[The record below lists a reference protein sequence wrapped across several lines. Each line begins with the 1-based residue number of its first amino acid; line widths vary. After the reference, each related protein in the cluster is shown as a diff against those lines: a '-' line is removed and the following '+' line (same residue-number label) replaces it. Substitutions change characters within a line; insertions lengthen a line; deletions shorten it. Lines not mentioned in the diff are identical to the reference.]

1 MLFSF
6 PKTSRIVRFSH
17 LIAFV
22 TVVKTATNNIKI
34 NIFWKM
40 QNAMKNYFKKLKS
53 KFKAF
58 PKPFEFMDYWT
69 NKMNSINI
77 CLVHDEGRTRV
88 NDNNPQYIGQNMYL
102 SQKNAEKTCLLPKF
116 WLIARQHC
124 SILSIFFVQNTK
136 LENNEYTAL
145 SYCINILAQEPL
157 LLLSLLL
164 LYQYYGFRHLLLLLL
179 LLSLLSL
186 YQYYGFRHPILLL
199 LLLLLLC
206 QYYGFS
212 HPILLLLLYQ
222 YYGFRHPFTNKS
234 IPESAV
240 CAIEN
245 PPRLLF
251 EVSNFLLH
259 NHLRCGLDSWSP

>member
-6 PKTSRIVRFSH
+6 PWTSRIVHFSH

-40 QNAMKNYFKKLKS
+40 QNAMKTISKEKS

-58 PKPFEFMDYWT
+58 PKTFEFMDYWT

-102 SQKNAEKTCLLPKF
+102 SRKNAEKTCLLPKF

-124 SILSIFFVQNTK
+124 SILSIFLFKTRNLKIMNT
-136 LENNEYTAL
+136 
-145 SYCINILAQEPL
+145 Q
-157 LLLSLLL
+157 
-164 LYQYYGFRHLLLLLL
+164 R
-179 LLSLLSL
+179 
-186 YQYYGFRHPILLL
+186 
-199 LLLLLLC
+199 
-206 QYYGFS
+206 
-212 HPILLLLLYQ
+212 
-222 YYGFRHPFTNKS
+222 
-234 IPESAV
+234 
-240 CAIEN
+240 
-245 PPRLLF
+245 
-251 EVSNFLLH
+251 
-259 NHLRCGLDSWSP
+259 